1 MSLNENK
8 NSNDLDHDPIAL
20 PSLTPLYEHSLT
32 YISSEQR
39 TTFQDFD

>member
-1 MSLNENK
+1 MK
-8 NSNDLDHDPIAL
+8 KKISNDLDPDPIAL